1 MTTAEKD
8 LESVEEA
15 ASELRIGLGLVVFGA
30 LFVAAWF
37 VGSDSG
43 HGEVSLLRLPAIALL
58 PLGAAFVLSGVALKW
73 RLPGWRFAR
82 WLPPA
87 VALVGLAACSG
98 LFLL

>member
-30 LFVAAWF
+30 LFVAVWF

-58 PLGAAFVLSGVALKW
+58 PLGAAFVFEWCRAQVEVA
-73 RLPGWRFAR
+73 RLAIRPLA
-82 WLPPA
+82 PA
-87 VALVGLAACSG
+87 DGRACRVSRV
-98 LFLL
+98 